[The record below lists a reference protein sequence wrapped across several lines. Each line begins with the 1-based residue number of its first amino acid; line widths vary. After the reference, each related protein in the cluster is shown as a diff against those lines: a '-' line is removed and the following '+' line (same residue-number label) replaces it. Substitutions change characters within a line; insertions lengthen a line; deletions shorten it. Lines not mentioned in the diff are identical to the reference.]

1 MTKPILNIVLFNLQQ
16 ITRDK
21 VLPQMVDV
29 IQSLSEFGI
38 NVGLVS
44 DKNRGETKALLE
56 THHKALFD
64 LFDSIV
70 YSKSHLE
77 INSYTDLIEQIDD
90 EFPLLTNETLVINP
104 TIKEDQEFPLN
115 YVIIGSSD
123 FNSDFAT
130 TIQQYVDDTFSFRDK
145 SNIESEEVKVPE
157 IIKGV
162 GEEAGF
168 QVSFEKKKEVITEEA
183 KDESVSV

>member
-1 MTKPILNIVLFNLQQ
+1 MTKPTLNIVLFNLQQ

-56 THHKALFD
+56 TYHKSLFD

-77 INSYTDLIEQIDD
+77 MNSFEEVINNIDD
-90 EFPLLTNETLVINP
+90 EFPPLLDESLIINP
-104 TIKEDQEFPLN
+104 TIKDGTQFTPVK
-115 YVIIGSSD
+115 YVIINPSNFNAD
-123 FNSDFAT
+123 FGKTLKEF
-130 TIQQYVDDTFSFRDK
+130 IGEEFSFRNQ
-145 SNIESEEVKVPE
+145 SNIELEEVIKAPE
-157 IIKGV
+157 VVVETK
-162 GEEAGF
+162 E
-168 QVSFEKKKEVITEEA
+168 EVIAEEI